1 MFKLVKLSA
10 NKETFHNITFKDGLN
25 VIMGKPKNKGILDKK
40 STTNGI
46 GKSLLIKIIDF
57 CLGSDK
63 IKEWEEPLKDW
74 IFTLEVNI
82 DEKLYIIS
90 RAVSNQKV
98 IIFNGNEIKLSKFR
112 DTIKE
117 LLSLS
122 TDLSFRQI
130 INRFLRKG
138 KVAYN
143 NYLTS
148 VPKEKDC
155 NTLLI
160 ITYVLGL
167 DYSLCQQ
174 KIDLKKEL
182 DSNKDILSRSQ
193 KDSSFRDLFG
203 IGKYDLDL
211 ELSNIEFEINRLEE
225 EISNK
230 NYAENYAEI
239 QEKANSISD
248 FLDELNN
255 KKFILENRITTIK
268 EALSRE
274 ISVDLKDVQKIYEDA
289 NIFFKED
296 LKHSLVEIED
306 FHKKL
311 LSKRKEMLSKDL
323 LAFQAES
330 LNISQ
335 QIEELNRQLNEN
347 LDFLQAHSAMGK
359 YVIAI
364 RQIDSLK
371 AKQKELN
378 RVSNIEKEIRTKI
391 ETIKTN
397 IAKSNINAQIYLDSI
412 ESLRDTISKRFVAL
426 AKTFYANKKSALT
439 IKVNDG
445 DNQIRFNIDARI
457 TSDGSD
463 GIQEI
468 ITFCF
473 DWVLLTQ
480 NVTKQSFIYHDSLLL
495 ANVEKRQKEILFEI
509 INKLCNDDKQYII
522 NINEDQVDGFNEN
535 TKKIVND
542 NIVMVLTDEN
552 INSKLLGIEVDL
564 GRESD
569 MEKNTQ

>member
-10 NKETFHNITFKDGLN
+10 NKDSFHSVTFKDGLN
-25 VIMGKPKNKGILDKK
+25 VVMGKPQNKGTSDKK

-74 IFTLEVNI
+74 FFTLEVNI
-82 DEKLYIIS
+82 DNNLYTIS
-90 RAVSNQKV
+90 RAVSNQRV
-98 IIFNGNEIKLSKFR
+98 IIFNDEEITLSKFR
-112 DTIKE
+112 DKIKE
-117 LLSLS
+117 LLALS
-122 TDLSFRQI
+122 PDLSFRQI

-148 VPKEKDC
+148 IPKEKDC

-160 ITYVLGL
+160 ITYLLGL
-167 DYSLCQQ
+167 NYSLCQQ

-182 DSNKDILSRSQ
+182 DSNRDILSRSQ
-193 KDSSFRDLFG
+193 KDSSFRELFG

-211 ELSNIEFEINRLEE
+211 ELSNIEFEINKLED
-225 EISNK
+225 EIANK
-230 NYAENYAEI
+230 NYAENYSEI
-239 QEKANSISD
+239 QEKANLISD
-248 FLDELNN
+248 SLDELNN
-255 KKFILENRITTIK
+255 KKFILENRISTIN

-274 ISVDLKDVQKIYEDA
+274 ISVDLIDIQKIYEDVK
-289 NIFFKED
+289 IFFKED
-296 LKHSLVEIED
+296 LKRSLVEIEN

-323 LAFQAES
+323 LTLQTELLDVS
-330 LNISQ
+330 K
-335 QIEELNRQLNEN
+335 QIEEQNKQLNEN

-371 AKQKELN
+371 AKQKELV

-412 ESLRDTISKRFVAL
+412 DTLRDTIGKQFVAL

-480 NVTKQSFIYHDSLLL
+480 NITKQSFIYHDSLLL

-509 INKLCNDDKQYII
+509 IDELCNNDKQYII
-522 NINEDQVDGFNEN
+522 NINEDQIEGFKES

-542 NIVMVLTDEN
+542 NIIMVLTDESVS
-552 INSKLLGIEVDL
+552 SKLLGIEVDL

-569 MEKNTQ
+569 IEKGSQ

>member
-10 NKETFHNITFKDGLN
+10 NKDTFHNVTFKDGLN
-25 VIMGKPKNKGILDKK
+25 VIMGKPQNKGTLDKK
-40 STTNGI
+40 STINGI

-82 DEKLYIIS
+82 DNNPYIIS
-90 RAVSNQKV
+90 RAVSNQRV
-98 IIFNGNEIKLSKFR
+98 IVFNGEEITLSKFR
-112 DTIKE
+112 DIIKE
-117 LLSLS
+117 LLALS
-122 TDLSFRQI
+122 PDLSFRQI

-143 NYLTS
+143 SYLTS

-160 ITYVLGL
+160 ITYLLGL
-167 DYSLCQQ
+167 NYSLCQQ

-182 DSNKDILSRSQ
+182 DSNRDILSRSQ
-193 KDSSFRDLFG
+193 KDSSFRELFG

-211 ELSNIEFEINRLEE
+211 ELSNIEFEINKLEE
-225 EISNK
+225 EIANK
-230 NYAENYAEI
+230 NYAENYSEI
-239 QEKANSISD
+239 QERANSISD
-248 FLDELNN
+248 SLDELNN
-255 KKFILENRITTIK
+255 KKFILENRIAIIK

-274 ISVDLKDVQKIYEDA
+274 ISVDLKDVQKIYEDV

-296 LKHSLVEIED
+296 LKRSLAEVED

-323 LAFQAES
+323 LALQAE
-330 LNISQ
+330 LLDISK
-335 QIEELNRQLNEN
+335 QIEEQNRQLNEN

-371 AKQKELN
+371 AKQKELV

-397 IAKSNINAQIYLDSI
+397 IATSNINAQIYLDSI
-412 ESLRDTISKRFVAL
+412 ESLRDTIGKKFVAL
-426 AKTFYANKKSALT
+426 AKTFYADKKSALT

-480 NVTKQSFIYHDSLLL
+480 NITKQSFIYHDSLLL

-509 INKLCNDDKQYII
+509 ISELCNNDKQYII
-522 NINEDQVDGFNEN
+522 NINEDQIEGFNES

-542 NIVMVLTDEN
+542 NIIMVLTDESVA
-552 INSKLLGIEVDL
+552 SKLLGIEVDL
-564 GRESD
+564 GREAD
-569 MEKNTQ
+569 MEKNN